1 MQDISIKQYPLLVTT
16 EYLDTDARE
25 TVLQEIDKLL
35 SAEAGTEDV
44 TMRKILLQETL

>member
-1 MQDISIKQYPLLVTT
+1 MQDISIKQYPLLVTN

-25 TVLQEIDKLL
+25 TVLQEIGKLL